1 MALCTRNT
9 VEIREYEYFASLN
22 ALKFYLV
29 DCRSQD
35 MRTFLLLYRKQSS
48 NILQYVDCLK
58 YMLNSY
64 SIDIILGD
72 FNINYLNDNQ
82 VQPLKS
88 LMESFN
94 YTQVVTKPT
103 FSSSGSLLDQVYVRS
118 TKVQIFENYVINVYY
133 SDHEAIKITVQ
144 YCNYSS
150 LIN

>member
-22 ALKFYLV
+22 ALKFDLV

-58 YMLNSY
+58 YVLNSY
-64 SIDIILGD
+64 TIDMILGD
-72 FNINYLNDNQ
+72 FNINYFNDNQ

-94 YTQVVTKPT
+94 YTQIVTKPT
-103 FSSSGSLLDQVYVRS
+103 FISSGSLLDHVYVRS
-118 TKVQIFENYVINVYY
+118 TAFQIVENCIVNVYY
-133 SDHEAIKITVQ
+133 SYHDAIKITIK
-144 YCNYSS
+144 YCN
-150 LIN
+150 